1 MEGRFNRAPAKP
13 SSGCDD
19 DDDCPVAGVLTV
31 VIKIQIPHSTV

>member
-13 SSGCDD
+13 NSGRD

-31 VIKIQIPHSTV
+31 VIKIQIPHSAV